1 MIAVSPSPNHGER
14 RGDPKP
20 SLIVL
25 HYTGMIDA
33 ASARARLCDP
43 EAGVSAHWLLYADG
57 TPELLV
63 PEDRRAWHAGA
74 GSWLG
79 HDDVNSRSIG
89 IEIVNPG
96 DQPFPAKQM
105 AALENL
111 LTGIMQRWD
120 IPAKAVIAHSDLAP
134 DRKTDPGKRFD
145 WRGLACQGLSI
156 WPKMLGPDVPLA
168 DSLTAIGYP
177 DCDPQARLSA
187 FRLRFRPWASGP
199 EDEVD
204 RRLASAVPR

>member
-1 MIAVSPSPNHGER
+1 
-14 RGDPKP
+14 
-20 SLIVL
+20 
-25 HYTGMIDA
+25 MIDG
-33 ASARARLCDP
+33 ASARTRLCDP

-63 PEDRRAWHAGA
+63 PEGRRAWHAGA

-96 DQPFPAKQM
+96 DQPFPAGQM
-105 AALENL
+105 TALEKL

-134 DRKTDPGKRFD
+134 ERKTDPGKRFD
-145 WRGLACQGLSI
+145 WRSLACQGLSI
-156 WPKMLGPDVPLA
+156 WPKTMGPDVPLA